1 MIVVYQKTRVG
12 GMGGRTDREGQGI
25 LWSGM
30 INRTMSN
37 HQWIC
42 VRPRVAH
49 ASQSV
54 TTGSLYLASA
64 TVCCTKP
71 GPSLTS
77 LCASTENRLFPARF
91 RGCGM
96 TCFGSF
102 TRGRPGS
109 HCFENEFP
117 VWGVQR
123 HCLLWD
129 FPACGQCCVGEFAP
143 SLALIPP
150 LDS

>member
-1 MIVVYQKTRVG
+1 MWCLKWASEMFEMIVVYQKTRVG
-12 GMGGRTDREGQGI
+12 GMGGRMDREGQGV

-30 INRTMSN
+30 INRTVSY
-37 HQWIC
+37 HQWIY
-42 VRPRVAH
+42 VRPRVTH

-54 TTGSLYLASA
+54 TADSLYLTSA
-64 TVCCTKP
+64 TVCPTKP
-71 GPSLTS
+71 GPSLMS
-77 LCASTENRLFPARF
+77 LCAPTENRPFPACF
-91 RGCGM
+91 RGCGV

-117 VWGVQR
+117 VQGVQR

-129 FPACGQCCVGEFAP
+129 FPACGQ
-143 SLALIPP
+143 
-150 LDS
+150 